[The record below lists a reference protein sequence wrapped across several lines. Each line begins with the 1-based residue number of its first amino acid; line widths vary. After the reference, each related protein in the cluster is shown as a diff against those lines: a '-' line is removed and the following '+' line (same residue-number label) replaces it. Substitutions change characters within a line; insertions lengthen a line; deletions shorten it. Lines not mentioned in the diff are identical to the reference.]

1 MDLRNRDASYHRRLT
16 MISVIVIA
24 AMCVTVLVG
33 LRYRHLDEMKM
44 VGWKGEM
51 QLLPEITIEPDV
63 VLPDAAPEP
72 KPRETSQN
80 VAIPV
85 ARSSTFETDAPVKST
100 KPRED
105 EPDIL
110 DVQARGSALSEATHA
125 PSPSS
130 YSNTYV
136 ILHTVKPKYP
146 EHERANG
153 VEGSVTVELLIDTG
167 GLVAR
172 ANVLELVGPVSFQN
186 SALEAVRQF
195 EFQPPVENGVAST
208 MWIKF
213 VIKFRMNS

>member
-1 MDLRNRDASYHRRLT
+1 MDLHNRDASYHRRLT
-16 MISVIVIA
+16 MISIIVISA
-24 AMCVTVLVG
+24 LCVTVLVG
-33 LRYRHLDEMKM
+33 QRYRHLDEMKM

-63 VLPDAAPEP
+63 VLPDAAAAP
-72 KPRETSQN
+72 KPREASEHIS
-80 VAIPV
+80 VPV
-85 ARSSTFETDAPVKST
+85 AERSTFETDAPVKSA
-100 KPRED
+100 KRED

-172 ANVLELVGPVSFQN
+172 ANVLELIGPVSFQN

-195 EFQPPVENGVAST
+195 EFQPPVENGVATT